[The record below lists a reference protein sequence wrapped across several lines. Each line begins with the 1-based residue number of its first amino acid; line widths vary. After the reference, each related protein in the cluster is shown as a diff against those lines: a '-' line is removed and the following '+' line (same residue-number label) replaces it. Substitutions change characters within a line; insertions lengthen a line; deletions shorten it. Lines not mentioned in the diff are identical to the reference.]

1 MDAEALHDIQAGRH
15 RTSSVAGCDR
25 TGHFAPL
32 PASDRDAFKTGLENA
47 VSFAEQH
54 RMTELY
60 AIWDNEENITLDRF
74 EAMYGTTP
82 PLTSFIPMKIRFVP
96 SRGFWWVDGCATF
109 SRSPYGKKSMYSTM
123 QARKSVDG
131 WRFSMVAVTFMQRG
145 DPQPVNC
152 KTQGS

>member
-1 MDAEALHDIQAGRH
+1 MTFKLAVTVLLALQ
-15 RTSSVAGCDR
+15 VAIAQD
-25 TGHFAPL
+25 TFAPL

-60 AIWDNEENITLDRF
+60 AIYDNVENITLDRF

-96 SRGFWWVDGCATF
+96 TRDFWWVDGCATF

-123 QARKSVDG
+123 QARKS
-131 WRFSMVAVTFMQRG
+131 G
-145 DPQPVNC
+145 DRKSVV
-152 KTQGS
+152 